1 MKKQHDAEWACAQ
14 TEAAV
19 KAADVLTDGSL
30 KYLVKEWFLKKKKRF
45 STDLRKGRKKNII
58 VTYFDILMDTV

>member
-1 MKKQHDAEWACAQ
+1 M
-14 TEAAV
+14 

-30 KYLVKEWFLKKKKRF
+30 TADGQEEANGRKIFSEGMISEKKKRF

-58 VTYFDILMDTV
+58 VTYFDSLMDTV